1 MIAAFPNSPFNFAPA
16 PGGDPDFASVG
27 LLAHMNGTNGGT
39 TFTDSSSSAH
49 TITANG
55 NAQTSTA
62 QSKFNG
68 SSGLFDGTG
77 DFLSIPASSDFDYGT
92 GDFTVEWFCR
102 FTSVSGFQYF
112 FDIGSNG
119 TFVRLHNGTTLL
131 AWATTATILS
141 ATIAPL
147 SAGQWYY
154 MALTRTG
161 TAWKFWIDGTTV
173 ATGTDARAAGS
184 SASALRIGD
193 YGGGGYGFNGHMA
206 EFRSSKILRD
216 VSTVPAGPF
225 SDS

>member
-1 MIAAFPNSPFNFAPA
+1 MINPFWYQST
-16 PGGDPDFASVG
+16 PGSDPYFSSVG
-27 LLAHMNGTNGGT
+27 LLLPMNGTNGGT
-39 TFTDSSSSAH
+39 TFTDFSNSGHSV
-49 TITANG
+49 TANG

-62 QSKFNG
+62 QSVFNG

-92 GDFTVEWFCR
+92 ADFTIEWFCR

-119 TFVRLHNGTTLL
+119 TFVRLRDGTTLL
-131 AWATTATILS
+131 SYATGFTVLS
-141 ATIAPL
+141 ATITTL

-154 MALTRTG
+154 MAMTRTG

-173 ATGTDARAAGS
+173 ATGSDARPAGS
-184 SASALRIGD
+184 SASAFRIGD

-206 EFRSSKILRD
+206 EFRSSKVLRD
-216 VSTVPAGPF
+216 VSTIPTTAFPT
-225 SDS
+225 S